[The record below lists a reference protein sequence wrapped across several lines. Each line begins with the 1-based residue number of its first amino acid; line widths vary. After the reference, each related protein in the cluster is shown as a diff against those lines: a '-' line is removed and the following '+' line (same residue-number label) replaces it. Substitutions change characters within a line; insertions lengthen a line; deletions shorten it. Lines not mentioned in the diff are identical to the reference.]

1 MAVVDVIVNG
11 RTYQIACDDG
21 EEAHLADLAR
31 YFDRHVSEVS
41 GSVGQAGEARLMLMA
56 GLLVADELSNSV
68 DRIEGLEA
76 SVAKGEA
83 DSGRAVEDLAARL
96 SGALNALTVR
106 IETLAARLESA

>member
-1 MAVVDVIVNG
+1 MAVVDVTVNG

-31 YFDRHVSEVS
+31 YFDRQVSEVS
-41 GSVGQAGEARLMLMA
+41 GSVGQAGEARLILMA

-68 DRIEGLEA
+68 ERIEGLEA

-83 DSGRAVEDLAARL
+83 ESNRAVEDLTARL
-96 SGALNALTVR
+96 SGALNALAAR